1 MFSSFYFTSSLKKM
15 RKCVDKKIPSL
26 YWTVFVYLC
35 LFLKTFEGH
44 TTPDL
49 LYRGVIPCVETLSGQ
64 IVLSVKEDLHLER
77 LYTCPP
83 SASMGSLLM
92 LKIKHTIQVCL
103 NPNQFTKNLRKQQ
116 TKVKLT
122 VFNMFFMATYKQYM
136 TVRIKLYI
144 HIRAPVHTLL
154 NKK

>member
-1 MFSSFYFTSSLKKM
+1 M
-15 RKCVDKKIPSL
+15 
-26 YWTVFVYLC
+26 
-35 LFLKTFEGH
+35 
-44 TTPDL
+44 TPDL
-49 LYRGVIPCVETLSGQ
+49 LYRGVIP
-64 IVLSVKEDLHLER
+64 IER

-83 SASMGSLLM
+83 ASVGSLLM

-103 NPNQFTKNLRKQQ
+103 NPNQFTKNLSKQQ

-136 TVRIKLYI
+136 TVLIKLYI